1 MRVRRKGIGLKS
13 LTKTMRL
20 ERDRAAH
27 PNSYSARKANSA
39 ALPKLAA
46 ARRANAMKATLKA
59 GVVIP
64 QEPSESEPKRKARK
78 GSGDGGGGARAM
90 RVRRKG
96 IGLKSLTKTTR
107 LERDRAAHPNSYSA
121 RKAPRAARSKLVAV
135 RKAKTEKGGA
145 VFAGSLKTSPGA
157 SWRAASL
164 GFSAPN
170 PAREFKAAVRQMKQV
185 QRLIRQTEASLRKAE
200 LRPVR
205 PTRPSL
211 SSRAE
216 LWSWYR
222 RRGLSYARFVAAHG
236 MG

>member
-1 MRVRRKGIGLKS
+1 
-13 LTKTMRL
+13 
-20 ERDRAAH
+20 
-27 PNSYSARKANSA
+27 
-39 ALPKLAA
+39 
-46 ARRANAMKATLKA
+46 
-59 GVVIP
+59 
-64 QEPSESEPKRKARK
+64 
-78 GSGDGGGGARAM
+78 M

-121 RKAPRAARSKLVAV
+121 RKAIRAAPRLKLAAV
-135 RKAKTEKGGA
+135 RRAKTAKVKGGA
-145 VFAGSLKTSPGA
+145 VLTRPQKIAAAA

-164 GFSAPN
+164 SFASAN

-185 QRLIRQTEASLRKAE
+185 QRLVRQTEAVLHKAE

-205 PTRPSL
+205 PTRPGL

-222 RRGLSYARFVAAHG
+222 RRGLSYARFEADHG
-236 MG
+236 IG